1 MRVLL
6 IDQQVQHLGQGQPG
20 YQGFQVDENNCSSI
34 CRSCV
39 FPSGTEGMNHGTE
52 SRLPDGSGAMP
63 SVNQLG
69 LDFARTMPQFPFQ
82 SPWDSS
88 GISRWFLLAGCHNSK
103 SKLKPDGFQV
113 IVDGLY
119 QVFPDPDRYFMAFP
133 QYLLFTLPV
142 PTSVTSPL
150 HLQPWDPSALGRWDT
165 IPPRSGIFCRRRLHP
180 GRARNM
186 GQGQVD

>member
-1 MRVLL
+1 MTNRSNTSAKANPVTR
-6 IDQQVQHLGQGQPG
+6 
-20 YQGFQVDENNCSSI
+20 GFRWTKIIAPLSVGHAFSHPAP
-34 CRSCV
+34 R
-39 FPSGTEGMNHGTE
+39 HE
-52 SRLPDGSGAMP
+52 SRHRVQTPRRVRRHAQCKPTRSGFCQDNAP
-63 SVNQLG
+63 IPVSIPLG
-69 LDFARTMPQFPFQ
+69 FIGYFPMVFARRLPQLEVE
-82 SPWDSS
+82 
-88 GISRWFLLAGCHNSK
+88 IEAGR
-103 SKLKPDGFQV
+103 LQV

-150 HLQPWDPSALGRWDT
+150 HLQPWDPRALGRWDT